1 MKQLFIILL
10 GILFSALSFAANPDK
25 RLVVTVGEG
34 VAEYAIKSIRSLKF
48 SNGAMLLNMHDG
60 SVIECDT
67 ESVSSLLIEEY
78 TPSEETNI
86 GCIESEPALR
96 FNRGV
101 LHISGFSSVDVQL
114 FNPSGSILYSE
125 SFNGDGI
132 VNLSSYPKGVYMLNV
147 NGRTYKIINR

>member
-10 GILFSALSFAANPDK
+10 GIFFSALSFAANPDK
-25 RLVVTVGEG
+25 RLVVTSGG
-34 VAEYAIKSIRSLKF
+34 DIAGYAINSIRSLKF

-78 TPSEETNI
+78 TPSGETNI

-114 FNPSGSILYSE
+114 FNPNGSILYSE
-125 SFNGDGI
+125 KFKGNGT
-132 VNLSSYPKGVYMLNV
+132 VNLLRYPKGIYMLNV

>member
-10 GILFSALSFAANPDK
+10 GIFFSALSFAANPDK
-25 RLVVTVGEG
+25 RLVVTSAGD
-34 VAEYAIKSIRSLKF
+34 VAGYAINSIRSLKF

-86 GCIESEPALR
+86 GCIESESSIRLE
-96 FNRGV
+96 RGI
-101 LHISGFSSVDVQL
+101 LHISDFSAIDVQL
-114 FNPSGSILYSE
+114 FNPNGSILYSE
-125 SFNGDGI
+125 KFKGNGT
-132 VNLSSYPKGVYMLNV
+132 VNLLRYPKGIYMLNV

>member
-10 GILFSALSFAANPDK
+10 GIFFSALSFAANPDK

-78 TPSEETNI
+78 TPSEETSAD
-86 GCIESEPALR
+86 CIESEPALR

-114 FNPSGSILYSE
+114 FNPNGSILYSE
-125 SFNGDGI
+125 KFKGNGT

>member
-10 GILFSALSFAANPDK
+10 GIFFSALSFAANPDK
-25 RLVVTVGEG
+25 RLVVTSGG
-34 VAEYAIKSIRSLKF
+34 DIAGYAINSIRSLKF

-60 SVIECDT
+60 SVIKCDT

-78 TPSEETNI
+78 TPSEETSA

-125 SFNGDGI
+125 SFNGDGT
-132 VNLSSYPKGVYMLNV
+132 VNLLRYPKGVYMLNV

>member
-25 RLVVTVGEG
+25 RLVVTVGG
-34 VAEYAIKSIRSLKF
+34 DIAGYAINSIRSLKF

-101 LHISGFSSVDVQL
+101 LHISDFSAIDVQL
-114 FNPSGSILYSE
+114 FNPNGSILYSE
-125 SFNGDGI
+125 KFKGNGT
-132 VNLSSYPKGVYMLNV
+132 VNLLRYPKGVYMLNV

>member
-67 ESVSSLLIEEY
+67 ESISFLLIEEY

-101 LHISGFSSVDVQL
+101 LHISDFSAIDVQL
-114 FNPSGSILYSE
+114 FNPNGSILYSE
-125 SFNGDGI
+125 KFKGNGT
-132 VNLSSYPKGVYMLNV
+132 VNLLRYPKGVYMLNV